1 MKKSSRRPLRF
12 LVAVYIVIIF
22 VVVFASCKSLL
33 VLSSPPASGD
43 WVVAGAESYYDEV
56 IVLNGNLIVESGGNL
71 TFRKV
76 TLKMNCTHN
85 GQYNITVESGGRFY
99 VLEGSVITS
108 SNQDKRIGFFQIC
121 DDTTFRMSNSALH
134 ECGWAWLPGSDGLHI
149 WSDDAVVENSL
160 ISHNW
165 VGIWVHS
172 NGAIVRNNNVTANDG
187 APAPESGIVI
197 HPSCNPAIYNNYI
210 SWNNGAGITIGAY
223 ASPTIY
229 NNTVTSNSGVGI
241 HGEPNANPIIQNNI
255 ITRNGWDG
263 IQVCNSSSA
272 ISNNMIAEN
281 LGNGIFCIHHS
292 DATIQGNTIT
302 NNNNTGILCYENSNP
317 TIEGNIITSNI
328 GWGGIGVFRSSPT
341 IINNTITSNRGGIG
355 LESEANPTIQDNI
368 ITLNEYQGI
377 FFQDRC
383 NPTIRGNM
391 IAENFGGGIISVH
404 YCSPN
409 IINNTITSNIG
420 PGPGISCYNHS
431 HVIIQGNTIENIT
444 QGDAIALNL
453 HCTGI
458 IQGNMI
464 KNNSLGVSNVFHSNP
479 LIQGN
484 IITSNLDVGV
494 HCADNSLPEGH
505 WNDIYGN
512 DIHGIGIGVGNDDSS
527 VTVNATH
534 NYWGDGPSISG
545 EVLASPWLTESIFHA
560 EITSPL
566 SGETVSSTV
575 PVSTEV
581 DARSGVHK
589 VEFYIDDELEYT
601 DYDASYEW
609 NWDTTQHTET
619 EHKITAEAYD
629 TFGLKTSTSITIFV
643 DNTAPAVSIKE
654 PTTENT
660 YSGTVSVSV
669 NATDNRELAN
679 VHVKVDNTEWLVMT
693 YNSTDL
699 LWKYNL
705 NTTTLSDG
713 QHTLMIL
720 ALDDASNPATASTT
734 LFIDNTPPT
743 LTIQTPQSGTTV
755 GMTLSVELQASDAS
769 GISRIEIYLQDVLV
783 HTDHDTP
790 YDWLWDTTQ
799 YPNGAYTITVSAYD
813 LIGHNTSRE
822 TTVTVKNVESPWWQT
837 HLWTI
842 IEVLI
847 AVGGLILGILT
858 FFASKKRKKK

>member
-1 MKKSSRRPLRF
+1 MRKISRRPLRF
-12 LVAVYIVIIF
+12 LVAVYIAIIF
-22 VVVFASCKSLL
+22 VVVFASGKSLL

-56 IVLNGNLIVESGGNL
+56 IVLNGNLIVRSSGNL

-76 TLKMNCTHN
+76 TLKMNCTYS
-85 GQYNITVESGGRFY
+85 GQYNITVESGGKFY
-99 VLEGSVITS
+99 VLEDSVITS
-108 SNQDKRIGFFQIC
+108 AEPDKRIGFFEVC

-255 ITRNGWDG
+255 ITRNGFDG
-263 IQVCNSSSA
+263 IAMQGCNSSST

-281 LGNGIFCIHHS
+281 LGNGIKCNDYCSSTIVNNTVTSNLGNGIFCLNHS
-292 DATIQGNTIT
+292 DAIIHGNTIT
-302 NNNNTGILCYENSNP
+302 NNNSTGILCYENSNP

-328 GWGGIGVFRSSPT
+328 GWGGIGVFSSSPV
-341 IINNTITSNRGGIG
+341 IVNNTVTSNTSGIA
-355 LESEANPTIQDNI
+355 LESEANPIIQDNI
-368 ITLNEYQGI
+368 ITLNNHQGI

-391 IAENFGGGIISVH
+391 IAENFGGGIISLH
-404 YCSPN
+404 SCSPN

-420 PGPGISCYNHS
+420 PGHGISCYNHS
-431 HVIIQGNTIENIT
+431 HAIIQGNTIKNIT
-444 QGDAIALNL
+444 QGHAIALNL

-464 KNNSLGVSNVFHSNP
+464 TNNLLGIGSGLHSNP

-484 IITSNLDVGV
+484 IITSNWDAGI
-494 HCADNSLPEGH
+494 HCADNSLPEVH

-512 DIHGIGIGVGNDDSS
+512 GVEVGNDDSS

-545 EVLASPWLTESIFHA
+545 DVLATPWLTESIFHA

-566 SGETVSSTV
+566 SGETVASTIT
-575 PVSTEV
+575 VSTE
-581 DARSGVHK
+581 AHAHSEVHK
-589 VEFYIDDELEYT
+589 VEFYIDNELEYT
-601 DYDASYEW
+601 DYDTSYEW
-609 NWDTTQHTET
+609 NWDTTQYAET
-619 EHKITAEAYD
+619 EHEIKAKAYD
-629 TFGLKTSTSITIFV
+629 MLGLKTSTSITVFV
-643 DNTAPAVSIKE
+643 DNTDPAVSIKE
-654 PTTENT
+654 PTPQST
-660 YSGTVSVSV
+660 YSGTVRISV

-720 ALDDASNPATASTT
+720 ALDEASNPATTSTP

-755 GMTLSVELQASDAS
+755 GMTLSVEIQASDAS
-769 GISRIEIYLQDVLV
+769 GISRIEFYLQDVLV

-790 YDWLWDTTQ
+790 YEWLWDTTQ
-799 YPNGAYTITVSAYD
+799 YPNGAYTITVKAYD
-813 LIGHNTSRE
+813 
-822 TTVTVKNVESPWWQT
+822 
-837 HLWTI
+837 
-842 IEVLI
+842 
-847 AVGGLILGILT
+847 
-858 FFASKKRKKK
+858 